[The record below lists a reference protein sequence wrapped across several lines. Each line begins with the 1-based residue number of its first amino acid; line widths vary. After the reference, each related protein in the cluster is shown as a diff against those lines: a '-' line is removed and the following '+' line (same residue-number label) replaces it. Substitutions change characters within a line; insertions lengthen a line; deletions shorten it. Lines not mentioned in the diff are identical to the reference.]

1 MNILRKAF
9 LQTIL
14 FKVRRLLRRAI
25 RNEAMEKF
33 LIISIGAML
42 GANAR
47 YWLGGWA
54 AEKFGAAFPYGTLII
69 NLTGS
74 FLLGLFI
81 TFITDRFLVSPNIR
95 LLIAIGFF
103 GSYTTFSSYTFE
115 SMSMILENQWLSG
128 LFNLFGSAFLGGLA
142 VLLGVLLAR
151 VI

>member
-1 MNILRKAF
+1 M
-9 LQTIL
+9 
-14 FKVRRLLRRAI
+14 RRLI

-33 LIISIGAML
+33 LIISIGAAL

-54 AEKFGAAFPYGTLII
+54 AEKFGTAFPYGTLII
-69 NLTGS
+69 NLAGS

-81 TFITDRFLVSPNIR
+81 TLITDRFLIDPNWR

-115 SMSMILENQWLSG
+115 SMSLIFENQWLLG
-128 LFNLFGSAFLGGLA
+128 LFNLFGSALLGGLA

-151 VI
+151 TV